1 MCGICGW
8 FDGGSSPLLDISS
21 LEKMAATMVHRGPD
35 ASGTFLHER
44 VGLAHRRLKIID
56 LEGGGQPMSLPNG
69 LTTVFNGEIYNYI
82 ELKGELEA
90 KGHTFRTKSDTEVL
104 LAAYGTWGEGCLEKF
119 NGMFAFAVYDA
130 KKEELFF
137 ARDRMGKKPFY
148 YYHSGGIFAFASEIK
163 SLLTLPPV
171 RESLDVD
178 PRSISDF
185 LSLGYILAPK
195 TVFNNI
201 HKLPAAHYGTFN
213 PRDQTI
219 TVKEYWRLAEF
230 YHPDRKI
237 AFTAASADHLR
248 ELIYDACRIRMRSDV
263 PFGAFLSGGLDSS
276 SIAAAMREASSSTV
290 TAFSA
295 GFDDASFDETRYASL
310 AAQFLN
316 VEHVHFKTRQP
327 GPGELSKL
335 VWFFDEPF
343 ADTSLMPTFQL
354 NRETRKYV
362 TVALSGDG
370 ADEIFAGYPT
380 YQADRHFRFY
390 RRFPAYLQRAMY
402 SWAACFLRPSYRKV
416 SFDYKVLQ
424 FLKSGGLSAEKA
436 HYWWRV
442 IFSDEEKK
450 RIMSPDI
457 VKECGG
463 YDPYNAFDGY
473 YQDVRQAGFL
483 DKTLYVDQKTWLQD
497 DILVK
502 ADRMSM
508 ANSVEVRSP
517 FLDHR
522 IVEYAAMLPENAKQ
536 SGGEQK
542 VALKRA
548 IGALLPDDIISR
560 KKQGFNAPAKEV
572 GKTRIQSPGRE
583 GLFSGGYILDGA
595 REDITYKSFCFAVI
609 EKWCNM
615 LATYRVT
622 GEWKYDE

>member
-1 MCGICGW
+1 
-8 FDGGSSPLLDISS
+8 
-21 LEKMAATMVHRGPD
+21 
-35 ASGTFLHER
+35 
-44 VGLAHRRLKIID
+44 
-56 LEGGGQPMSLPNG
+56 MSLPNG
-69 LTTVFNGEIYNYI
+69 LTVVFNGEIYNYI

-90 KGHTFRTKSDTEVL
+90 KGHSFRTRSDTEVL
-104 LAAYGTWGEGCLEKF
+104 LAAYETWGEGCLEKF
-119 NGMFAFAVYDA
+119 NGMFAFVVYDP

-137 ARDRMGKKPFY
+137 ARDRMGEKPFHY
-148 YYHSGGIFAFASEIK
+148 FHSGGIFAFASEIK

-171 RESLDVD
+171 RGSLEVD

-195 TVFNNI
+195 TIFKNI
-201 HKLPAAHYGTFN
+201 HKLPAAHCGTFN
-213 PRDQTI
+213 SRDGTMA
-219 TVKEYWRLAEF
+219 VKEYWRLAEF
-230 YHPDRKI
+230 YHPDRKM
-237 AFTAASADHLR
+237 AFTTASADRLR
-248 ELIYDACRIRMRSDV
+248 ELIHDACKIRMRSDV

-276 SIAAAMREASSSTV
+276 SITAAMRDSSSSAV

-310 AAQFLN
+310 AAESLK
-316 VEHVHFKTRQP
+316 VKHVHFKTRQP
-327 GPGELSKL
+327 GNGALSRL
-335 VWFFDEPF
+335 AWFFDEPF
-343 ADTSLMPTFQL
+343 ADTSLMPTFEL
-354 NRETRKYV
+354 NRETRKHV

-380 YQADRHFRFY
+380 YQADRYYRLY
-390 RRFPAYLQRAMY
+390 RRFPSFLQRAIL
-402 SWAACFLRPSYRKV
+402 SSAARFLRPSYRKV

-424 FLKSGGLSAEKA
+424 FLKSGGLSPERA

-442 IFSDEEKK
+442 IFSDEEKR
-450 RIMSPDI
+450 RIMSPDL

-463 YDPYNAFDGY
+463 YDPYDAFNRY
-473 YQDVRQAGFL
+473 YRDVPQAGFL

-542 VALKRA
+542 VALKKA
-548 IGALLPDDIISR
+548 MGALLPDEIVSR
-560 KKQGFNAPAKEV
+560 KKQGFSAPTKGA
-572 GKTRIQSPGRE
+572 GRTRIQSPGCE
-583 GLFSGGYILDGA
+583 GLLSAGYTLDGEK
-595 REDITYKSFCFAVI
+595 EDITYKSFCFAAL
-609 EKWCNM
+609 EKWGNM
-615 LATYRVT
+615 FATYRVT